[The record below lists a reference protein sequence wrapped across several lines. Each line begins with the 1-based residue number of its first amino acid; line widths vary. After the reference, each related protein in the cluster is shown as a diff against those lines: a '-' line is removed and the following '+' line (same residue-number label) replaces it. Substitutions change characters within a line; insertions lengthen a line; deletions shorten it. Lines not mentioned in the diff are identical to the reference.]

1 MIRKVPFLKGAFTP
15 LVVPFRNGDVDYDRY
30 AKLIEWQ
37 IAQGTHGLLVNA
49 TSGEPTTL
57 TFEEKARLIEV
68 AVKTSAGRKPV
79 AAGIPA
85 ESHAEAVNLLG
96 RAERAGAD
104 ALVSVTPYYV
114 RPPQRG
120 LVAFFTDLA
129 NRTKLPFLIY
139 HIPGR
144 AAVSVA
150 AETFESITERAPNF
164 VGLKNTDDDLA
175 LVSRLMSRL
184 GPDFRIFGGLEST
197 AFAMSALGGCGTMIT
212 TSNVAPKQI
221 AKLNELCM
229 AGKLHEAQTLA
240 IELDELMT
248 APFLDTGPIPIKCMM
263 KLMGLVATNEHRLPM
278 VPATPELE
286 KQLEAIVE
294 RNRLAVA
301 ATDAP
306 VPEGVES
313 RARIR
318 SARQ

>member
-1 MIRKVPFLKGAFTP
+1 MIRKVSFLKGAFTP

-37 IAQGTHGLLVNA
+37 IGQGTHGLLVNA

-57 TFEEKARLIEV
+57 TFEEKVRLIEV
-68 AVKTSAGRKPV
+68 AVKTSGGRKPV

-85 ESHAEAVNLLG
+85 ESHAEAVALLG
-96 RAERAGAD
+96 RAEAAGAD

-120 LVAFFTDLA
+120 LVAFFADLA

-144 AAVSVA
+144 AAVSVT
-150 AETFESITERAPNF
+150 AETFESIAERAPNF
-164 VGLKNTDDDLA
+164 VGLKNTDDNLA

-240 IELDELMT
+240 VELDELMA

-263 KLMGLVATNEHRLPM
+263 KLMGLIPTNEHRLPM
-278 VPATPELE
+278 VPAAPELE
-286 KQLEAIVE
+286 RQLEAIVE
-294 RNRLAVA
+294 RNRLAVTA
-301 ATDAP
+301 KDASAS
-306 VPEGVES
+306 EGVET
-313 RARIR
+313 RPRVR
-318 SARQ
+318 SASQ